1 MRRREFITLLGGA
14 AAVWPLGARAQQP
27 AMPVIGFLSSLSQF
41 ESSNLVTGFHRGLA
55 ESGFVEAQNIVIDY
69 RWADGRYDRLP
80 AMAADL
86 ISRRVVLLVST
97 GGQPTLVAAKAATTT
112 IPIVFATGV
121 DPVESGIIASFNR
134 PGGNLTGVHVLTIGL
149 ESKRFG
155 LLQEFVPASAVIA
168 VLVNPSNP
176 NIESQLKDVHDAARA
191 VARPI
196 HVVHATGERD
206 LEAAFA
212 SIAQLKPGALLVG
225 ADPALSLQRDQIVGL
240 AARYAIPAMYQWRE
254 FADAGGLMSYGS
266 NLADAYRQVGIYVGR
281 ILKGAKPADLPV
293 VQPTKFELVIN
304 LKTAK
309 ALGLTIPSGVLAIAD
324 EVIE

>member
-1 MRRREFITLLGGA
+1 MKRREFITLLGGA
-14 AAVWPLGARAQQP
+14 AVVWPFIARAQQP

-86 ISRRVVLLVST
+86 ISRRMVLLVST

-134 PGGNLTGVHVLTIGL
+134 PGGNLTGVYVLTIGL

-191 VARPI
+191 VARLI

-212 SIAQLKPGALLVG
+212 TIAQLKPGALLVG